1 MLMAFYVRQKK
12 INYIVFL
19 ITHQCLVTSME
30 SKLKICQKR
39 HLWQHCMSKPNVAF
53 AVISGTI
60 CLFLAYTLALAP
72 CYLASSAGL
81 GVVSSRVCL
90 QLRSPHKIFLWV
102 HRGGIILVL
111 WIKVKHVPSGNFVL
125 YWIKNAKFFVSVS
138 VDNR

>member
-1 MLMAFYVRQKK
+1 
-12 INYIVFL
+12 
-19 ITHQCLVTSME
+19 ME
-30 SKLKICQKR
+30 SKLKICQKK

-81 GVVSSRVCL
+81 GVVSGRVCL
-90 QLRSPHKIFLWV
+90 QLLSPHKIYLWV

-111 WIKVKHVPSGNFVL
+111 WIEEKHVPLGNFVL
-125 YWIKNAKFFVSVS
+125 YLINAKCKVLVKRLLSNLELTQPIVNHHAVCFQVV
-138 VDNR
+138 R